1 LHKKAQNYCLFAH
14 SHFEDLKEK
23 QAKKKIE
30 SKMAPKMLSSK
41 RRNSMA
47 QNLRNYMAKQEQT
60 RLQIEN
66 QLIDDITTLQL
77 ERLTGYFV
85 YSFLIFSVYI
95 WLYSFYKMYKIYERD
110 SRFSFGI
117 TFVLILDYNIYI
129 YMLKEL
135 NFTVKKRYYVYI
147 VLVLMFF
154 SPLTVFKYYIS

>member
-1 LHKKAQNYCLFAH
+1 MHKKAQNYCLFAH

-23 QAKKKIE
+23 QAKKIE

>member
-1 LHKKAQNYCLFAH
+1 
-14 SHFEDLKEK
+14 
-23 QAKKKIE
+23 
-30 SKMAPKMLSSK
+30 MAPKMLSSK